1 MSKSSPEKVSKVP
14 VYWSTILLGV
24 VVAAVFLMAIFT
36 YQVQENERA
45 LVITIGKISGE
56 RGPGLHLRLPLP
68 IQEIVKF
75 DVRQRCFD
83 GNVGNLEE
91 TMTADEKNVIVG
103 IYTIY
108 SIKDLSRFKNAAKSL
123 ASAEEDLSNRM
134 RTAKGAV
141 VGKYRFDQMINTD
154 PKKMMLS
161 QMEADMYKQIAPDV
175 MERYGIE
182 VVKVGIRTISVPEK
196 ISGEIAK
203 RMKTERETAAVRVKQ
218 RGNVEAENIKTK
230 ANQMKREEITRAEAQ
245 AKELMAA
252 GDALAAKHYAV
263 FNQNPELAAFLR
275 KLDSLKRILGTKTT
289 LILDTEAT
297 PFDIFKIKVGSLEQ
311 DGASKK

>member
-1 MSKSSPEKVSKVP
+1 MTFSFCCIQP
-14 VYWSTILLGV
+14 
-24 VVAAVFLMAIFT
+24 
-36 YQVQENERA
+36 
-45 LVITIGKISGE
+45 
-56 RGPGLHLRLPLP
+56 LRLPLP

-123 ASAEEDLSNRM
+123 ASAEEYLSNRM

-230 ANQMKREEITRAEAQ
+230 ANQMKREEITKAEAQ
-245 AKELMAA
+245 AKELEALLSEAQTVAETAA
-252 GDALAAKHYAV
+252 QATFFAEKVLPVMQQLRSAADEAESLTDERAWPFPTYGDLLFSV
-263 FNQNPELAAFLR
+263 
-275 KLDSLKRILGTKTT
+275 T
-289 LILDTEAT
+289 
-297 PFDIFKIKVGSLEQ
+297 
-311 DGASKK
+311 

>member
-1 MSKSSPEKVSKVP
+1 MNYDSTKAVNGVSFTVDEGDFLCIVGENGAGKSTLLKGILGLQKISEGKVEFNGIKKSGIGYLPQK
-14 VYWSTILLGV
+14 T
-24 VVAAVFLMAIFT
+24 
-36 YQVQENERA
+36 QVQKDFPAGVREVVLSGRLSGKGKLFYTAADRRIAQENMDIMKINSIKNKSFNELSGGQQQRVLLARA
-45 LVITIGKISGE
+45 LCATDRLLLLDE
-56 RGPGLHLRLPLP
+56 PTTGL
-68 IQEIVKF
+68 
-75 DVRQRCFD
+75 
-83 GNVGNLEE
+83 
-91 TMTADEKNVIVG
+91 
-103 IYTIY
+103 
-108 SIKDLSRFKNAAKSL
+108 
-123 ASAEEDLSNRM
+123 
-134 RTAKGAV
+134 
-141 VGKYRFDQMINTD
+141 D
-154 PKKMMLS
+154 PFVT
-161 QMEADMYKQIAPDV
+161 EDMYKLIAPDV

-230 ANQMKREEITRAEAQ
+230 ANQMKREEITKAEAK

-252 GDALAAKHYAV
+252 GDAKAAEFYSV
-263 FNQNPELAAFLR
+263 FNKNPELAAFLR

-311 DGASKK
+311 ENAPKK

>member
-1 MSKSSPEKVSKVP
+1 MSKCSPEKVSKVP
-14 VYWSTILLGV
+14 VYWSTILLGLI
-24 VVAAVFLMAIFT
+24 VAAVFLMAIFT

-45 LVITIGKISGE
+45 LVITVGKISGE
-56 RGPGLHLRLPLP
+56 RGPGLHLRWPLP
-68 IQEIVKF
+68 IQEIVKY
-75 DVRQRCFD
+75 DIRQRCFD
-83 GNVGNLEE
+83 GTVGNLEE

-108 SIKDLSRFKNAAKSL
+108 SIKDLSKFKNAAKSL
-123 ASAEEDLSNRM
+123 ASAEEYLSNRM
-134 RTAKGAV
+134 RTAKGAI

-154 PKKMMLS
+154 PKKMKLS
-161 QMEADMYKQIAPDV
+161 QMEEDMYKLIAPDV

-196 ISGEIAK
+196 ISG
-203 RMKTERETAAVRVKQ
+203 ETAAVRVKQ

-230 ANQMKREEITRAEAQ
+230 ANQMKREEITKAEAK

-252 GDALAAKHYAV
+252 GDAKAAEFYSV
-263 FNQNPELAAFLR
+263 FNKNPELAAFLR

-311 DGASKK
+311 ENAPKK

>member
-75 DVRQRCFD
+75 DIRQRCFD

-108 SIKDLSRFKNAAKSL
+108 SIKDLSRFKNAAKNL
-123 ASAEEDLSNRM
+123 ASAEEYLSNRM

-161 QMEADMYKQIAPDV
+161 QMEADMYKLIAPDV

-182 VVKVGIRTISVPEK
+182 VAKVGIRTISVPEK

-230 ANQMKREEITRAEAQ
+230 ANQMKREEITKAEAK

-311 DGASKK
+311 DNAPKK